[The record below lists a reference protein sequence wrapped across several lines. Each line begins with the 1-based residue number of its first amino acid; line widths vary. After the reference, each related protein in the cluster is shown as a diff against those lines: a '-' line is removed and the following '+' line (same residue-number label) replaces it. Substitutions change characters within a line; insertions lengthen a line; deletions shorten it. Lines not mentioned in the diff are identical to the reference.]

1 LEHCHKA
8 FEEQKSG
15 TSDKRSKFNAC
26 LEYVRQGD
34 TLVVTQLDRLARST
48 LHLCQIVEKLKGKQV
63 QLQTISQKTIESK
76 QLKTDEY

>member
-1 LEHCHKA
+1 M
-8 FEEQKSG
+8 
-15 TSDKRSKFNAC
+15 
-26 LEYVRQGD
+26 
-34 TLVVTQLDRLARST
+34 VVTQLDRLARST